1 MPGSRIGQ
9 LPKLQGVCTGASFMK
24 RMRFRKSAALYNG
37 KIKGPKQSRKSGSEE
52 AGWKGVK
59 AGLNVSNTIASLN
72 ARLRLSGLSCLS
84 SGRNR
89 RLNGDS
95 TGESKGAACV
105 LPSWKVSQ

>member
-1 MPGSRIGQ
+1 
-9 LPKLQGVCTGASFMK
+9 MK
-24 RMRFRKSAALYNG
+24 RIRFRKSAALYNG

-72 ARLRLSGLSCLS
+72 VRLRLSGLS

-95 TGESKGAACV
+95 TGESTGAA
-105 LPSWKVSQ
+105 SVSPNRKLSQ